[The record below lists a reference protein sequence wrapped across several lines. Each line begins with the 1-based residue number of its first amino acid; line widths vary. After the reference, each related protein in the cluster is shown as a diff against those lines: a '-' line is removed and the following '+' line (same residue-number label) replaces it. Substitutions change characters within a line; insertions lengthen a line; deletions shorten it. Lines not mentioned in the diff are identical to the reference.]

1 MTEKNLSPQ
10 VLKFVKTKMQR
21 TGLPRNHPAL
31 KAMLNARTVS
41 ELKKAHIKF
50 KAAQTEAQDKIVAT
64 TNKKSNEAAA
74 QKKRNAAEAAQK
86 AKTGKAKT
94 NKPKRISKAVSPLIR
109 KAQAE
114 AAAKRERNAAKRE
127 RNAAKRER
135 NVAEASRKAAEGK
148 RKAEAKAKAA
158 AQKKRNVAEASRK
171 ADKAAKQAKAN
182 KQARIRARQELAGG
196 RSGESR
202 RKKPS
207 ADAFLTE
214 VLWPL
219 RRARQELAGGRSGE
233 SRRKKPSA
241 DAFLTEVLWPLR
253 RARQELAGGRSG
265 ESRRKKPSAD
275 AFLTEVLW
283 PLRRARQELAG
294 GRSGESRTRK
304 PSATGGE
311 KILPFAG
318 RFEGN
323 PLSEKGDEPVDTVIR
338 SPKSKIKPEANVNT
352 KSKKTKVAA
361 KVRPTKPLPHTI
373 EGYDIET
380 GAPVGDDPALVK
392 SPLIRDP
399 VREGYEGPFK
409 ISTDTEDYDVGHKH
423 GGKVSK
429 GMRKARSKKRTTKGR
444 KRVALRG
451 HRAELRGG

>member
-233 SRRKKPSA
+233 SR
-241 DAFLTEVLWPLR
+241 
-253 RARQELAGGRSG
+253 
-265 ESRRKKPSAD
+265 
-275 AFLTEVLW
+275 
-283 PLRRARQELAG
+283 
-294 GRSGESRTRK
+294 TRK

>member
-233 SRRKKPSA
+233 SR
-241 DAFLTEVLWPLR
+241 
-253 RARQELAGGRSG
+253 
-265 ESRRKKPSAD
+265 
-275 AFLTEVLW
+275 
-283 PLRRARQELAG
+283 
-294 GRSGESRTRK
+294 TRK

-380 GAPVGDDPALVK
+380 GRPVGDDPALRK

-399 VREGYEGPFK
+399 VGKGYEGPFK

>member
-233 SRRKKPSA
+233 SR
-241 DAFLTEVLWPLR
+241 
-253 RARQELAGGRSG
+253 
-265 ESRRKKPSAD
+265 
-275 AFLTEVLW
+275 
-283 PLRRARQELAG
+283 
-294 GRSGESRTRK
+294 TRK

-323 PLSEKGDEPVDTVIR
+323 PLSEKGDEPVGTVIR

>member
-202 RKKPS
+202 
-207 ADAFLTE
+207 
-214 VLWPL
+214 
-219 RRARQELAGGRSGE
+219 
-233 SRRKKPSA
+233 
-241 DAFLTEVLWPLR
+241 
-253 RARQELAGGRSG
+253 
-265 ESRRKKPSAD
+265 
-275 AFLTEVLW
+275 
-283 PLRRARQELAG
+283 
-294 GRSGESRTRK
+294 TRK

>member
-1 MTEKNLSPQ
+1 MADKPKRRSKAVSPRIRKAITDAQLLKKNALVQKLDREAKTNKPKRISKAVSPRIRKAITDAQLLKKNLSPQ

-21 TGLPRNHPAL
+21 TGLPRNHPAV
-31 KAMLNARTVS
+31 KAMLNARTES

-50 KAAQTEAQDKIVAT
+50 KAARAEVQDKFVAT
-64 TNKKSNEAAA
+64 TNKKSNEVEAKKERNADEAAA
-74 QKKRNAAEAAQK
+74 QKKRN
-86 AKTGKAKT
+86 
-94 NKPKRISKAVSPLIR
+94 V
-109 KAQAE
+109 
-114 AAAKRERNAAKRE
+114 AKRKRNAAKRRKNSAIRE
-127 RNAAKRER
+127 QKIAERER
-135 NVAEASRKAAEGK
+135 IADE
-148 RKAEAKAKAA
+148 KAKAA
-158 AQKKRNVAEASRK
+158 AQKKRNVAEALRKSNK
-171 ADKAAKQAKAN
+171 ADKQAEVN
-182 KQARIRARQELAGG
+182 KQARIRANQEKAKSVTDNAFLTEVLWPLRRERQESAGN

-207 ADAFLTE
+207 A
-214 VLWPL
+214 
-219 RRARQELAGGRSGE
+219 
-233 SRRKKPSA
+233 
-241 DAFLTEVLWPLR
+241 
-253 RARQELAGGRSG
+253 
-265 ESRRKKPSAD
+265 
-275 AFLTEVLW
+275 
-283 PLRRARQELAG
+283 
-294 GRSGESRTRK
+294 
-304 PSATGGE
+304 TGGE
-311 KILPFAG
+311 RTLPFAG

-338 SPKSKIKPEANVNT
+338 SQKSKIKPKARVKT
-352 KSKKTKVAA
+352 GSKKIKVAA

>member
-233 SRRKKPSA
+233 SR
-241 DAFLTEVLWPLR
+241 
-253 RARQELAGGRSG
+253 
-265 ESRRKKPSAD
+265 
-275 AFLTEVLW
+275 
-283 PLRRARQELAG
+283 
-294 GRSGESRTRK
+294 TRK

-361 KVRPTKPLPHTI
+361 KVRPTKPLPNTI

-380 GAPVGDDPALVK
+380 GRPVGDDPALRK

>member
-207 ADAFLTE
+207 AN
-214 VLWPL
+214 
-219 RRARQELAGGRSGE
+219 
-233 SRRKKPSA
+233 
-241 DAFLTEVLWPLR
+241 
-253 RARQELAGGRSG
+253 
-265 ESRRKKPSAD
+265 

-323 PLSEKGDEPVDTVIR
+323 PLSEKGDEPVGTVIR
-338 SPKSKIKPEANVNT
+338 SPKSKIK
-352 KSKKTKVAA
+352 AA
-361 KVRPTKPLPHTI
+361 KVRPTKPLPNTI

-380 GAPVGDDPALVK
+380 GRPVGDDPALRK

-399 VREGYEGPFK
+399 VGKGYEGPFK